1 MAFKAQTVTLLPALC
16 SLVLS
21 SCFAF
26 LTFQVVDFSLKRG
39 LLTLSS
45 SLFVAGLVLTLN
57 WVYSW
62 ALSKRLR
69 ESESSLVFR
78 ILSFSHLIGILL
90 TVFGSITLVWLG
102 HLIWYDITVWGKDIS
117 LILFGSRAGES
128 ISLGIGMIVLNYFLI
143 GWALLLL
150 GLVILLHGLRKCPHY
165 FGYLANRPKKAP
177 IPPKCLDCPLTADCM
192 MTDKRRSS

>member
-1 MAFKAQTVTLLPALC
+1 MAFRTQTVTLLPALC
-16 SLVLS
+16 FLVLS

-26 LTFQVVDFSLKRG
+26 LTFQVVDSSLKQG

-45 SLFVAGLVLTLN
+45 SLFVAGLVLTLH

-69 ESESSLVFR
+69 ESESGFVFR
-78 ILSFSHLIGILL
+78 ILSLSHLIGVLL
-90 TVFGSITLVWLG
+90 TAFGSITLVWLG

-128 ISLGIGMIVLNYFLI
+128 ISLGIGMIGLNYFLI

-165 FGYLANRPKKAP
+165 FGYLASRPKKAP
-177 IPPKCLDCPLTADCM
+177 ISTKCLNCPLTADCIM
-192 MTDKRRSS
+192 MDKRRSS